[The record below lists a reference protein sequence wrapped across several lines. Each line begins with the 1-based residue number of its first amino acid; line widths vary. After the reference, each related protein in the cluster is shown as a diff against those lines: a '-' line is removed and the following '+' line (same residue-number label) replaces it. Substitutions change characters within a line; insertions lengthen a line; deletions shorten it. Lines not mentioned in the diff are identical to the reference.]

1 MASHGSL
8 KAVHDLASQ
17 WVVPA
22 SAASGDGTKGRVGKT
37 ADTLAQMKA
46 IEPKIILFFVSHP
59 RIFLKG
65 SLINALDEAVKIIN
79 IKFLIHVSL
88 IFCVMT

>member
-8 KAVHDLASQ
+8 KAAHDLASQ

-22 SAASGDGTKGRVGKT
+22 PAASGDGTKGRVGKT

-46 IEPKIILFFVSHP
+46 IEPKVILFFVITSKNFFK
-59 RIFLKG
+59 RF
-65 SLINALDEAVKIIN
+65 
-79 IKFLIHVSL
+79 
-88 IFCVMT
+88 TY